1 MRISVLGRDTAA
13 LEGRLLA
20 ARAAAS
26 GVVARNAL
34 SDCEPFVPFDS
45 GALRRSG
52 TPVEHADGSA
62 TVEWGTDADT
72 AAYARKQYY
81 GNYRHDTVQNGLN
94 APKAQ
99 GHWFDGARAERLAEW
114 ERMYRTVYGGAIHG

>member
-1 MRISVLGRDTAA
+1 MTRPRRTPRKLAALLGTAA
-13 LEGRLLA
+13 LA
-20 ARAAAS
+20 AVL
-26 GVVARNAL
+26 GLGLVG
-34 SDCEPFVPFDS
+34 CEATDVDVYVPT
-45 GALRRSG
+45 RV
-52 TPVEHADGSA
+52 TVEHADGSA